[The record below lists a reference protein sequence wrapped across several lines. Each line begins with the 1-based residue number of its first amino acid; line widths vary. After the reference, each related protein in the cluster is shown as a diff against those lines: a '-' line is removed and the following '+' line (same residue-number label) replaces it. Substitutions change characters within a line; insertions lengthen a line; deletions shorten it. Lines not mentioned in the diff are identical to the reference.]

1 LLDRTC
7 RDLGDVLE
15 ALPEVWLDGRRVLG
29 LRQDLEKFVVGE
41 EVEARE
47 RVALRLQVL
56 AQAFLHEVQ
65 QLVTLTEVAEQARI
79 RAQRNH
85 LAFSEN
91 LYSPD

>member
-1 LLDRTC
+1 MLERTC

-47 RVALRLQVL
+47 RVTLRLQVL

-65 QLVTLTEVAEQARI
+65 QLVTLAEVAEQARI

-85 LAFSEN
+85 LASNEN